1 MSINSAINLWLEA
14 GEMSGGSRNQIE
26 FSEDLVNFFDS
37 ASLGAGKIF
46 IAYDSKT
53 KANCPIS
60 ERGTD
65 YGQRVNIWRL
75 GLITEDK
82 GGQSYPGRIIHF
94 EKKLI
99 GKKYVYLIRV
109 YDLNSSE
116 HVSLVAQSKYTGVT
130 GGTSGRAYGY
140 W

>member
-1 MSINSAINLWLEA
+1 MPIHAAVNLWLEA

-26 FSEDLVNFFDS
+26 FSDELVKFFDPS
-37 ASLGAGKIF
+37 SLGAGQIF
-46 IAYDSKT
+46 IAYDSKI
-53 KANCPIS
+53 KGNCPIS
-60 ERGTD
+60 DRGTD

-99 GKKYVYLIRV
+99 GKKYVYVIKV
-109 YDLNSSE
+109 HDFNSSE
-116 HVSLVAQSKYTGVT
+116 HKSLVSQSTFTGMT